1 VCRALDG
8 TGAEENHMP
17 ESRREIMNKVGIIL
31 LGLSGIIP
39 FGGLFS
45 SPPDLMLLVY
55 TLFVVLVL
63 FRRRI
68 RRAVERIPLPP
79 SLQFIIFSIVSGWI
93 GEVCAW
99 SGAYAERSAHPAL
112 LHPQLI
118 PDLVLAI
125 GFYAGWAAGW
135 LILFLFCRVSVA
147 GVFITT
153 GIFGVFVEQDGAIAK
168 MVWNQFS
175 AHPLLAAWLALYV
188 FAVYGSLICN
198 GYLPVRDLL
207 HRRHPRLAWLKK
219 PGVEL
224 ACRYLKYPVAVALM
238 WLGILLVFS
247 AVSWLAGHLGLI
259 PPPRP
264 IYEHPFF

>member
-1 VCRALDG
+1 MK
-8 TGAEENHMP
+8 ENHVS
-17 ESRREIMNKVGIIL
+17 ESRPEVMNKIGIVL
-31 LGLSGIIP
+31 LMLSGLGP
-39 FGGLFS
+39 LRSFFS

-68 RRAVERIPLPP
+68 RRAMERIPLPP
-79 SLQFIIFSIVSGWI
+79 SLQFIIFSVVSGWI
-93 GEVCAW
+93 AEVCAW
-99 SGAYAERSAHPAL
+99 SDAYVMRSEHPVL

-118 PDLVLAI
+118 PDLTLAI
-125 GFYAGWAAGW
+125 GFYAGWALGW
-135 LILFLFCRVSVA
+135 LVIFLFCRVSVA

-153 GIFGVFVEQDGAIAK
+153 GIFGVFVEQDGAVGK

-175 AHPLLAAWLALYV
+175 AHPLLAVWLALYV
-188 FAVYGSLICN
+188 FAVYGAILGN
-198 GYLPVRDLL
+198 GYLPLRDLL
-207 HRRHPRLAWLKK
+207 HRQHPRFAWLKK